1 MSEEG
6 STQGDVTAM
15 GMYAVGIR
23 PLMDKLGEV
32 VDSQKC
38 RQVWYADDS
47 GSAGKLLEMK
57 KWWDKLFIEGP
68 KYGYHPKP
76 SKTVL
81 IVKNLELKEQAKAIF
96 GQTGI
101 SIDTSGERHLGAVI
115 GTESFKELY
124 VKKKIDQWVEDV
136 NQLSLIAQDEPQIA
150 LSAYTK
156 ALCMRWCFVQRTISG
171 IGHLFEPLE
180 DAIRNNF
187 IPAVVGRNVSEI
199 ERRMLALPVR
209 FGGIGI
215 QNPVE
220 TADSEY
226 EASTVVT
233 ENLKCIIV
241 NQENNF
247 ENLDEGGIHEAINKT
262 KREKERRFTQEFE
275 YIKSQVNADLKR
287 CLLGFFRSFQPS

>member
-124 VKKKIDQWVEDV
+124 VKKKIDQWVDDV

-187 IPAVVGRNVSEI
+187 IPAVVGRNVS
-199 ERRMLALPVR
+199 
-209 FGGIGI
+209 
-215 QNPVE
+215 
-220 TADSEY
+220 
-226 EASTVVT
+226 
-233 ENLKCIIV
+233 
-241 NQENNF
+241 
-247 ENLDEGGIHEAINKT
+247 
-262 KREKERRFTQEFE
+262 
-275 YIKSQVNADLKR
+275 
-287 CLLGFFRSFQPS
+287 